1 MLFRQKSIFGDFWI
15 WEGGLEI
22 LNRRYIYT
30 IIVDIYQGIEGG
42 GRPPTIKNRSL
53 LSVAVTSTVLGV
65 RTSARNMFQGMGGPF
80 FLA

>member
-1 MLFRQKSIFGDFWI
+1 MGAYLLFRQKSIFGDFWI

-42 GRPPTIKNRSL
+42 GGQRAPPGIQNQIHLSL
-53 LSVAVTSTVLGV
+53 PLTSTVFGV
-65 RTSARNMFQGMGGPF
+65 RS
-80 FLA
+80 